1 MTFMGIRSRA
11 GHSRSRTRWPAF
23 SIVVTD
29 NDANDLDLAHG
40 KFLVKVPKAI
50 GYNLCEITP
59 PTNYFMSNPACRTVD
74 VTSGQS
80 VWGGLFTHQE
90 KQVINNP

>member
-1 MTFMGIRSRA
+1 VAGI
-11 GHSRSRTRWPAF
+11 
-23 SIVVTD
+23 SILVTD
-29 NDANDLDLAHG
+29 NDANDLDLAPG

-50 GYNLCEITP
+50 SYNLCEVTP
-59 PTNYFMSNPACRTVD
+59 PTNYFMSNPACRTVN

-80 VWGGLFTHQE
+80 VWGSLFTHQE